1 MLLHAIAYNDP
12 VVEQSSPRKT
22 LLHGIGKGKEGIVVN
37 LRRMNRC
44 ALLATLGLSV
54 NLTWCTLAGHAAGF
68 SATPEELG
76 LFANSRLFFLLGIF
90 LVGVA
95 FVIAPR
101 ALREHDRPLTY
112 VLPFASSVGTA
123 CFALAARQ
131 NLFPPVVLAVTGLI
145 AFGMGYFWIVA
156 RYNLL
161 LARTQTFTCAA
172 WCIVFALAIEALV
185 LPLFEA
191 LVSPI
196 WQIVTAIALPIV
208 SAVLFEGTRKAA
220 IASSS
225 EELDRE
231 GDDRPRARW
240 TRSSLSVQPRK
251 GSPARNANAQRSLT
265 ILVVSVSMLLAT
277 VRSFSSIGLWGESPS
292 IESNPLAGIVFWA
305 GSSLLLGLFAFATLV
320 KTSRWNLKTR
330 FQPAILVVICGLFI
344 VAAQQSPADAAS
356 PIVNELMRLDDSCAH
371 VLFWMVVIAA
381 IDALP
386 QPSYRVMGTGA
397 IAYAACSM
405 VWVFLLGNGTMVN
418 GVIVLVI
425 VYALTVAAMHGEW
438 FDAGHEEP
446 SSGTSASEGAR
457 QAASCANAPAP
468 SAAGNA
474 ASLSGRQV
482 SQIITSRCQTV
493 AMERKLS
500 PRETEIFILLAQGRT
515 RTLIQEELVLAEN
528 TVKTHVAHIYGKLG
542 VNNRQDMMDLVL
554 GSSDG
559 KPDPMP

>member
-1 MLLHAIAYNDP
+1 M
-12 VVEQSSPRKT
+12 VS
-22 LLHGIGKGKEGIVVN
+22 
-37 LRRMNRC
+37 LRRMNLC

-231 GDDRPRARW
+231 GGDRPEDRS

-251 GSPARNANAQRSLT
+251 GSPGRNVNAQRSLT

-292 IESNPLAGIVFWA
+292 IESDPLVGIVFWA

-320 KTSRWNLKTR
+320 KTSHWNLKTR

-344 VAAQQSPADAAS
+344 VAAQQSPADTAL

-371 VLFWMVVIAA
+371 VLFWMIVIAA

-397 IAYAACSM
+397 SPTPHARWYGCSCSATERWSTASSCSLSCM
-405 VWVFLLGNGTMVN
+405 PSPWQRCTANGS
-418 GVIVLVI
+418 I
-425 VYALTVAAMHGEW
+425 
-438 FDAGHEEP
+438 AGHEE
-446 SSGTSASEGAR
+446 SASGTSASEGAGQLRTTQTPMPHR
-457 QAASCANAPAP
+457 QPAMPPRSPADRFPRSSRAAAKRWPWKGSCRREKRRYSFCSRKDAPAR
-468 SAAGNA
+468 S
-474 ASLSGRQV
+474 
-482 SQIITSRCQTV
+482 SR
-493 AMERKLS
+493 K
-500 PRETEIFILLAQGRT
+500 
-515 RTLIQEELVLAEN
+515 
-528 TVKTHVAHIYGKLG
+528 
-542 VNNRQDMMDLVL
+542 
-554 GSSDG
+554 SSY
-559 KPDPMP
+559 

>member
-1 MLLHAIAYNDP
+1 M
-12 VVEQSSPRKT
+12 VS
-22 LLHGIGKGKEGIVVN
+22 
-37 LRRMNRC
+37 LRRMNLC

-208 SAVLFEGTRKAA
+208 LQCFSKA
-220 IASSS
+220 
-225 EELDRE
+225 RE
-231 GDDRPRARW
+231 K
-240 TRSSLSVQPRK
+240 QP
-251 GSPARNANAQRSLT
+251 
-265 ILVVSVSMLLAT
+265 
-277 VRSFSSIGLWGESPS
+277 
-292 IESNPLAGIVFWA
+292 
-305 GSSLLLGLFAFATLV
+305 
-320 KTSRWNLKTR
+320 
-330 FQPAILVVICGLFI
+330 
-344 VAAQQSPADAAS
+344 
-356 PIVNELMRLDDSCAH
+356 
-371 VLFWMVVIAA
+371 
-381 IDALP
+381 
-386 QPSYRVMGTGA
+386 
-397 IAYAACSM
+397 
-405 VWVFLLGNGTMVN
+405 
-418 GVIVLVI
+418 
-425 VYALTVAAMHGEW
+425 
-438 FDAGHEEP
+438 
-446 SSGTSASEGAR
+446 
-457 QAASCANAPAP
+457 
-468 SAAGNA
+468 
-474 ASLSGRQV
+474 
-482 SQIITSRCQTV
+482 
-493 AMERKLS
+493 
-500 PRETEIFILLAQGRT
+500 
-515 RTLIQEELVLAEN
+515 
-528 TVKTHVAHIYGKLG
+528 
-542 VNNRQDMMDLVL
+542 
-554 GSSDG
+554 
-559 KPDPMP
+559 